1 MSSPEP
7 DDAARPSRPL
17 DRPRVGPYARPASEV
32 VRELASDPVTGLAEP
47 EAERRL
53 RDAGPNAI
61 PRAAREGDLR
71 IALRQFGDPLVW
83 LLVAATAVS
92 AVIGEQLDAL
102 VIAAILMM
110 NALLGFVQEAG
121 AERAIESLR
130 DAVETGATV
139 IRSGR
144 PALVS
149 SEALV
154 AGDLVAVREGDRV
167 PADLRVIASDRLRAN
182 ESLLTGESA
191 PVTKTTD
198 PIEPGAP
205 LADRSCMLYA
215 GTSVTMGEG
224 RGVVVAVA
232 GATETGAIAQ
242 LAGEATRPATPLQR
256 RMGRLS
262 RIMVVAGTGITVT
275 LFGAMLGQG
284 APAHE
289 AFLVGVSVAVAA
301 VPEGLAATVTIALAG
316 GANRMARRQ
325 AIVRHLAAVE
335 TVGAATIAAT
345 DKTGTLTLN
354 ELRVV
359 TVAALPGH
367 EPEDVLAAGALA
379 STAQA
384 VATAGEEERLVGD
397 PVDRAFMV
405 AAGGAESGPPPRRL
419 ALVPFDPERKR
430 LTAAYAGER
439 CVRVVVKGA
448 PEVLMARSRQSQAE
462 LDPLVA
468 ANRRFAGRGLRV
480 LAVGEASVDT
490 VAGLREDEI
499 DGRIDVVGVV
509 GLEDPL
515 RDGASE
521 AVRRARRAGVRV
533 VMLTGDQP
541 ATAAAIASQLGIA
554 PARLMTGAELGEL
567 SNAEL
572 RDRQRQVGVFARV
585 SPQDKL
591 RLVRAL
597 QSDGEVVVVTGDGVN
612 DTPALRQA
620 DVGVAMGRDGTE
632 AAREAADIVLTDD
645 AFSSIVAA
653 IEEGRRIAQNMR
665 AFVTFLLSAN
675 LGEVLLFAGGVLVG
689 AGVPMSV
696 VQVLAVNL
704 LTDGLPAVALAYDP
718 IARETMTRG
727 SPPQARLLVPGGV
740 RRLLAIGGMVAGAA
754 AAAYA
759 VGGGGGTAHA
769 QTMAYA
775 TIALSE
781 LAIVYS
787 LRALGAPAWTGPANW
802 RLTAA
807 VAASV
812 AVVVGTVYLPAAHDI
827 LGTASLSAPD
837 AVAVAL
843 LASAPLLAA
852 EAWKAVRVSS
862 QPKDERRP
870 LNSS

>member
-1 MSSPEP
+1 MSPHEP
-7 DDAARPSRPL
+7 DCAAGPSRPL
-17 DRPRVGPYARPASEV
+17 DRRKAGPHARPASKV
-32 VRELASDPVTGLAEP
+32 VEELASDPVSGLAEP

-61 PRAAREGDLR
+61 PRAARMGDLR

-83 LLVAATAVS
+83 LLIAATAVS

-102 VIAAILMM
+102 VIAAILAM

-130 DAVETGATV
+130 DAVETSATV
-139 IRSGR
+139 IRGGR
-144 PALVS
+144 AVLVS

-154 AGDLVAVREGDRV
+154 AGDVVAVREGDRV
-167 PADLRVIASDRLRAN
+167 PADLRVIVADRLRAN

-191 PVTKTTD
+191 PVTKTRD
-198 PIEPGAP
+198 PVAPGAP
-205 LADRSCMLYA
+205 LADRSCILYA

-232 GATETGAIAQ
+232 GATETGEIAR
-242 LAGEATRPATPLQR
+242 LAGTAARPATPLQR
-256 RMGRLS
+256 RMSRLS
-262 RIMVVAGTGITVT
+262 RIMVVAGVGITVT
-275 LFGAMLGQG
+275 LFAAMLGQG

-301 VPEGLAATVTIALAG
+301 VPEGLAATITIALAG
-316 GANRMARRQ
+316 GASRMARRR

-335 TVGAATIAAT
+335 TVGAATVAAT

-359 TVAALPGH
+359 AVEALPGRR
-367 EPEDVLAAGALA
+367 PEHVLAAGAMA
-379 STAQA
+379 STAHA
-384 VATAGEEERLVGD
+384 VEAGRGDERVVGD
-397 PVDRAFMV
+397 PVDRAFILAGD
-405 AAGGAESGPPPRRL
+405 AAETGPPRRRL
-419 ALVPFDPERKR
+419 VLVPFDPERKR
-430 LTAAYAGER
+430 LTAAYADDGR
-439 CVRVVVKGA
+439 VRVVVKGA

-462 LDPLVA
+462 LGPLVA
-468 ANRRFAGRGLRV
+468 ANRRFADRGLRV
-480 LAVGEASVDT
+480 LAVGETSLDT
-490 VAGLREDEI
+490 VAGLREDEL
-499 DGRIDVVGVV
+499 DGHIDVVGVV

-515 RDGASE
+515 RDGAAE
-521 AVRRARRAGVRV
+521 AVHRARRAGVRV

-541 ATAAAIASQLGIA
+541 ATAAAIATQLGIEPA
-554 PARLMTGAELGEL
+554 PLMTGAEMEAL
-567 SNAEL
+567 SDAEL
-572 RDRQRQVGVFARV
+572 RRRQRPVGVFARV
-585 SPQDKL
+585 SPEDKL
-591 RLVRAL
+591 RLVTAL
-597 QSDGEVVVVTGDGVN
+597 QSDGQVVAVTGDGVN

-620 DVGVAMGRDGTE
+620 DVGVAMGRDGTQ

-675 LGEVLLFAGGVLVG
+675 LGEVLLFAGSVLVG
-689 AGVPMSV
+689 AGAPMSV

-727 SPPQARLLVPGGV
+727 SPPRARLLVAGGL
-740 RRLLAIGGMVAGAA
+740 RRLLAIGAMVAAAA

-759 VGGGGGTAHA
+759 LGGGDGAADA

-787 LRALGAPAWTGPANW
+787 LRALGAPAWSGPPNW

-827 LGTASLSAPD
+827 LGTTALSAP
-837 AVAVAL
+837 AAGAVAL
-843 LASAPLLAA
+843 LASAPLIVA
-852 EAWKAVRVSS
+852 EASKAVR
-862 QPKDERRP
+862 RRR
-870 LNSS
+870 NG